1 MGKILYL
8 EQGEKYSDKQEGYFM
23 VPNWLFDEGEY
34 IDLDVYERS
43 ALIYIIRLVNK
54 KDNSQGK
61 GDIFFL
67 SSEQLAKVGNYS
79 VGKAKKVLK
88 KLQEYG
94 YIKKIRTGNN
104 LICKANTYKVMNL
117 QPIYVDGKEVDLSE
131 AEHNLSEEDF
141 NELLF
146 RCKGVAYYYSDEEK
160 YSHRKALPLLIDYDS
175 GEVGCFVDD

>member
-1 MGKILYL
+1 MEKVLYL
-8 EQGEKYSDKQEGYFM
+8 EQGEKYSDKKEGYFM

-34 IDLDVYERS
+34 IELDVYERM

-88 KLQEYG
+88 KLQDKG
-94 YIKKIRTGNN
+94 FIKKIRTGNN
-104 LICKANTYKVMNL
+104 LIGKANTYKVMNL
-117 QPIYVDGKEVDLSE
+117 QPRYVQGEEVDLSE
-131 AEHNLSEEDF
+131 AEHNLLEEDF

-146 RCKGVAYYYSDEEK
+146 RCKGVAYYYVDEEK
-160 YSHRKALPLLIDYDS
+160 YSHRKALPLLIEKQT
-175 GEVGCFVDD
+175 G

>member
-1 MGKILYL
+1 MKKVLYL
-8 EQGEKYSDKQEGYFM
+8 EQAEKYSDKQERYFM
-23 VPNWLFDEGEY
+23 VPNWLLDEEEY
-34 IDLDVYERS
+34 IELDVYERM

-67 SSEQLAKVGNYS
+67 SSEQLAKIGNYS

-104 LICKANTYKVMNL
+104 LIGKANTYKLMNL
-117 QPIYVDGKEVDLSE
+117 QSRYVEGKEVDLSE

-160 YSHRKALPLLIDYDS
+160 YSYRKALPLLIEKES
-175 GEVGCFVDD
+175 GEIGCFSNN

>member
-1 MGKILYL
+1 MEKVLYL
-8 EQGEKYSDKQEGYFM
+8 EQGEKYSDKKEGYFM

-34 IDLDVYERS
+34 IELDVYERV

-67 SSEQLAKVGNYS
+67 SSEQLAKVGKFS
-79 VGKAKKVLK
+79 KGKAKSVLRR
-88 KLQEYG
+88 LQEIG
-94 YIKKIRTGNN
+94 FVKKIRTGNN
-104 LICKANTYKVMNL
+104 LIGKANTYKVMNL
-117 QPIYVDGKEVDLSE
+117 QPIYVEGKEVTLSE

-146 RCKGVAYYYSDEEK
+146 KCKGIAYYYSDEEK
-160 YSHRKALPLLIDYDS
+160 YSHRKALPLLIEKET
-175 GEVGCFVDD
+175 GEVTCFVDI